1 MRTSNSTKV
10 NYMVKMPAEV
20 KETLEKQKPVPIATA
35 SKSAVPN
42 VVFVG
47 LLKVV
52 DDETLMIADNF
63 FYKTAQN
70 LGENPKISILC
81 YNGETKKSFQ
91 IKGDAT
97 VCKEGVDYEAMKAW
111 VHGVN
116 NKLPAKACVMVKVTE
131 IYNAM
136 WGPAAG
142 KQIA

>member
-1 MRTSNSTKV
+1 
-10 NYMVKMPAEV
+10 MVKMPPDV
-20 KETLEKQKPVPIATA
+20 RETLEKQKPVPIATS
-35 SKSAVPN
+35 SKSGVPN

-52 DDETLMIADNF
+52 DDENIMIADNF

-70 LGENPKISILC
+70 LAENPKISILC
-81 YNGETKKSFQ
+81 YNSENKKSFQ
-91 IKGDAT
+91 IKGNAT
-97 VCKEGVDYEAMKAW
+97 VSKEGETFEQMRSW
-111 VHGVN
+111 VHGIN
-116 NKLPAKACVMVKVTE
+116 NKLPAKSCVMVRVTE

>member
-1 MRTSNSTKV
+1 
-10 NYMVKMPAEV
+10 MVKMPAEV

-35 SKSAVPN
+35 SKSGVPN

-91 IKGDAT
+91 IKGKA
-97 VCKEGVDYEAMKAW
+97 VVSKEGKDFDAMRAW

>member
-1 MRTSNSTKV
+1 
-10 NYMVKMPAEV
+10 
-20 KETLEKQKPVPIATA
+20 VPIATA
-35 SKSAVPN
+35 SKSGVPN

-47 LLKVV
+47 LLKII

-63 FYKTAQN
+63 FNKTAAN
-70 LGENPKISILC
+70 LMDNPKISILC
-81 YNGETKKSFQ
+81 YSSDTKKSFQ
-91 IKGDAT
+91 IKGNVT
-97 VCKEGVDYEAMKAW
+97 LCKEGENFNQMKVW

-116 NKLPAKACVMVKVTE
+116 EKLPAKGCVMVKISE

>member
-1 MRTSNSTKV
+1 
-10 NYMVKMPAEV
+10 MVKMPADV

-35 SKSAVPN
+35 SKSGVPN

-47 LLKVV
+47 LLKII

-70 LGENPKISILC
+70 LEENPKISVLC

-91 IKGDAT
+91 IKGSAT
-97 VCKEGVDYEAMKAW
+97 VCKEGVDYESMKAW

>member
-1 MRTSNSTKV
+1 
-10 NYMVKMPAEV
+10 MVKMPAEV
-20 KETLEKQKPVPIATA
+20 RETLEKQKPIPIATA
-35 SKSAVPN
+35 SKDGTPN

-47 LLKVV
+47 LLKIV
-52 DDETLMIADNF
+52 DDENIMIADNF

-70 LGENPKISILC
+70 LMENPKISILC

-91 IKGDAT
+91 IKGSVT
-97 VCKEGVDYEAMKAW
+97 MCKEGDNFEQMRTW

-116 NKLPAKACVMVKVTE
+116 EKLPAKSCVMVKVTE

-142 KQIA
+142 KQVA

>member
-1 MRTSNSTKV
+1 
-10 NYMVKMPAEV
+10 MVKMPPDV
-20 KETLEKQKPVPIATA
+20 KETLQKQKPVPIATA
-35 SKSAVPN
+35 SKDGTPN

-47 LLKVV
+47 LLKIV

-63 FYKTAQN
+63 FYKTAKN

-91 IKGDAT
+91 IKGDVT
-97 VCKEGVDYEAMKAW
+97 VCKEGESFDQMRKW

-116 NKLPAKACVMVKVTE
+116 EKLPAKSCVMVKISE

-142 KQIA
+142 KKVV

>member
-1 MRTSNSTKV
+1 
-10 NYMVKMPAEV
+10 MVKMPADV

-35 SKSAVPN
+35 SKSGVPN

-47 LLKVV
+47 LLKII
-52 DDETLMIADNF
+52 DDETLMLADNF

-70 LGENPKISILC
+70 LEENPKISVLC

-91 IKGDAT
+91 IKGT
-97 VCKEGVDYEAMKAW
+97 VTVSKEGVDYEAMKSW

-116 NKLPAKACVMVKVTE
+116 NKLPAKACAMVKVTE

>member
-1 MRTSNSTKV
+1 
-10 NYMVKMPAEV
+10 MVKMPADV

-35 SKSAVPN
+35 SKSGVPN

-47 LLKVV
+47 LLKII

-70 LGENPKISILC
+70 LEENPKISILC

-91 IKGDAT
+91 IKGNVT
-97 VCKEGVDYEAMKAW
+97 VSKEGPDFEAMRAW
-111 VHGVN
+111 VHGIN
-116 NKLPAKACVMVKVTE
+116 NKLPAKSCAVVKITE

-142 KQIA
+142 KQVA

>member
-1 MRTSNSTKV
+1 
-10 NYMVKMPAEV
+10 MVKMPADV

-35 SKSAVPN
+35 SKSGVPN

-47 LLKVV
+47 LLKII